1 MYICILLFF
10 PSRSSWT
17 HSNMVL
23 TLTNEKAGFSAF
35 YQSLALKL
43 ETGFIHSCPQG
54 FTYIEIAFYWL
65 IIIAAFLYI
74 SELKCVFRNLIV
86 KTSALEFYGSKL
98 TTIISWKYFRT
109 ACTFIVTW
117 ISFHQARP
125 KLNSPMNTKHVL
137 GGSWVHECVCKSNH
151 NLIEKNWWRHTGYK
165 CLLSTPTTN
174 LNGQRCVQEF
184 AHFKF
189 NLPSIYFVS

>member
-1 MYICILLFF
+1 MYTTIFPFAILMDAQQYGAYFDQWKSRIFCILPITSLKT
-10 PSRSSWT
+10 RNWL
-17 HSNMVL
+17 HSFLSPRFHLHRN
-23 TLTNEKAGFSAF
+23 
-35 YQSLALKL
+35 
-43 ETGFIHSCPQG
+43 
-54 FTYIEIAFYWL
+54 AFYWL

-98 TTIISWKYFRT
+98 TTIISWKYFWT

-117 ISFHQARP
+117 ISCHQARP

-151 NLIEKNWWRHTGYK
+151 KLIEKNWWRHTGSK

-174 LNGQRCVQEF
+174 
-184 AHFKF
+184 
-189 NLPSIYFVS
+189 